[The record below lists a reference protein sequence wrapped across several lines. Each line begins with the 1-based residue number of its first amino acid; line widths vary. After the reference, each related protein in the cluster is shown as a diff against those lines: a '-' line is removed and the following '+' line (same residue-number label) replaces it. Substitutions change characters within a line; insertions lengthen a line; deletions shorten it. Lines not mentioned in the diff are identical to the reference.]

1 MSFFK
6 NLTAGKVVGRE
17 AMTPV
22 LEKLQEHLIKKN
34 VAVEIADKL
43 CESVATKLTGK
54 VIGSFTG
61 TVINMLLHD
70 KHAMTVY

>member
-6 NLTAGKVVGRE
+6 SLTTGKKVTRE
-17 AMTPV
+17 AMVPV

-43 CESVATKLTGK
+43 CKSVAVKLNGK
-54 VIGSFTG
+54 VISNFTG
-61 TVINMLLHD
+61 E
-70 KHAMTVY
+70 